1 MPRPKKQDAQDTRE
15 NALKAADTLLHE
27 YGYLGMSMD
36 AVAKAVGVR
45 KASLYHHFPEGKE
58 ELMLTLAERNIAH
71 DASGFQKAISAH
83 GSAQAQLEAV
93 AFFFLQADVQT
104 SRVLRD
110 ALRFMPEMHQRL
122 IGQKF
127 YGELYSRV
135 QNIFDEG
142 VAGGEFR
149 PHDTEFSSWAFLG
162 LVSELGTLEGR
173 ANKMLSE
180 QIVELM
186 VHGLSP

>member
-45 KASLYHHFPEGKE
+45 KASLYHHFPKGKE
-58 ELMLTLAERNIAH
+58 ELMLILAERNIAR
-71 DASGFQKAISAH
+71 DASGLQRAISAN
-83 GSAQAQLEAV
+83 GSAQTQLGAV
-93 AFFFLQADVQT
+93 AFFLLQADVQT
-104 SRVLRD
+104 SRILRD
-110 ALRFMPEMHQRL
+110 ALRFMPETHRHL
-122 IGQKF
+122 VGQKF
-127 YGELYSRV
+127 LGELYGKV
-135 QNIFDEG
+135 QVIFDKG
-142 VAGGEFR
+142 VAEGEFR

-162 LVSELGTLEGR
+162 LISELGTLEGR
-173 ANKMLSE
+173 QNRQLAE
-180 QIVELM
+180 QIVELL